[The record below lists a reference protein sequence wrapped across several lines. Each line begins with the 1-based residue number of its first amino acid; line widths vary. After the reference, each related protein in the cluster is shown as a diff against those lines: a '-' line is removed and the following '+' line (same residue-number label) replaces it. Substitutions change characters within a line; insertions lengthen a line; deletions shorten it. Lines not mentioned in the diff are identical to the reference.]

1 LEKFM
6 VIWIIGLSGTG
17 KSTLAVQV
25 VERIRQSGSK
35 VVLLD
40 GDLIRTLFGNDVDH
54 TIDGRR
60 RNAERLSVIS
70 KFLADQDI
78 HVVGAVLSIFP
89 EWRRWNR
96 ENIANY
102 SEVYIKASMQTL
114 LRRDIKNLYAKA
126 SKGEIVNV
134 VGVDIPFP
142 EPENPDLVIEN
153 DVDRLDFH
161 ELTDRIMSL
170 HKVQDALS
178 HA

>member
-1 LEKFM
+1 M

-17 KSTLAVQV
+17 KTTLASQV
-25 VERIRQSGSK
+25 VERIRQLNGK

-54 TIDGRR
+54 TIEGRR
-60 RNAERLSVIS
+60 RNAERLSVLS
-70 KFLADQDI
+70 KFLADQGI
-78 HVVGAVLSIFP
+78 NVVAAVLSIFP

-96 ENIANY
+96 ENISDY

-114 LRRDIKNLYAKA
+114 LRRDIKNLYARA
-126 SKGEIVNV
+126 AKGEIVNV

-153 DVDRLDFH
+153 NVDLLDFQ

-170 HKVQDALS
+170 GAVREALGR
-178 HA
+178 A

>member
-1 LEKFM
+1 M

-17 KSTLAVQV
+17 KTTLASQV
-25 VERIRQSGSK
+25 VERIRQLNGK

-54 TIDGRR
+54 TIEGRR
-60 RNAERLSVIS
+60 RNAERLSVLS
-70 KFLADQDI
+70 KFLADQGI
-78 HVVGAVLSIFP
+78 HVVAAVLSIFP

-96 ENIANY
+96 ENIPDY

-114 LRRDIKNLYAKA
+114 LRRDIKNLYARA
-126 SKGEIVNV
+126 ARGEIVNV

-153 DVDRLDFH
+153 DLDRLEFK
-161 ELTDRIMSL
+161 EFTDRIMSI
-170 HKVQDALS
+170 DAVREALER
-178 HA
+178 A

>member
-1 LEKFM
+1 M

-17 KSTLAVQV
+17 KTTLASQV
-25 VERIRQSGSK
+25 VERIRKMNGK

-54 TIDGRR
+54 TIEGRR
-60 RNAERLSVIS
+60 RNAERLSVLS
-70 KFLADQDI
+70 KFLADQGI
-78 HVVGAVLSIFP
+78 HVVAAVLSIFP

-96 ENIANY
+96 ENIPDY

-114 LRRDIKNLYAKA
+114 LRRDIKNLYARA
-126 SKGEIVNV
+126 ARGEIVNV

-153 DVDRLDFH
+153 DVDRIEFK
-161 ELTDRIMSL
+161 ELTDRIMNL
-170 HKVQDALS
+170 DAVQKALVRT
-178 HA
+178 